1 MLKKLLLFGNSK
13 KLFGKQIFDCDKKL
27 RILCADGSST
37 MIDNASGF
45 ATLVKKKKKE
55 SPYVIVTHYFIQKYA
70 LATKT
75 FAIRL
80 KEVLSRAINGI
91 NKIRCR
97 SLNLFILKD
106 LFPKNG
112 RRILRSTLPHRSS
125 VASKTSLALMV

>member
-13 KLFGKQIFDCDKKL
+13 KLFGKQIFDWDKKL
-27 RILCADGSST
+27 HILCADGSST

-45 ATLVKKKKKE
+45 ATLVKKKKE

-75 FAIRL
+75 FAVRL
-80 KEVLSRAINGI
+80 KEVLSRAINVI

-112 RRILRSTLPHRSS
+112 RRILCSTLPHRSS